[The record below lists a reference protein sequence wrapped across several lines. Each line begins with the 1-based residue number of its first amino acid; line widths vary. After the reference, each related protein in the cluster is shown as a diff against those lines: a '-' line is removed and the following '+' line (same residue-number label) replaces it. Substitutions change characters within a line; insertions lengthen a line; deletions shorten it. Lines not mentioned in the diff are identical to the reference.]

1 MFASDAETFLAKST
15 VGIQGHQA
23 AQQDFVLGFEPPLEM
38 TSDARSILCNGDNV
52 TCACR
57 CMRVTVMIA
66 LAHASSGRLLHED
79 TRQDKTSLLKIVT
92 KNKLHPLVNQF
103 TEFST

>member
-1 MFASDAETFLAKST
+1 MHEAFFATATMSRARADA
-15 VGIQGHQA
+15 
-23 AQQDFVLGFEPPLEM
+23 
-38 TSDARSILCNGDNV
+38 C
-52 TCACR
+52 
-57 CMRVTVMIA
+57 VMIA
-66 LAHASSGRLLHED
+66 LAHASSRRLLHED